1 MESNIKDIIECFNAM
16 AAAENFEL
24 PSFVTDNCNFPSL
37 DLKHIDAATLCQDV
51 ISLKKEFS
59 KVREDAALISAQVAT
74 ISEIKESLEDFKSTM
89 KQSMELCR
97 CNADKHA
104 DITFSKTGNKELPS
118 MQKTYSAVMAN
129 TSKNSDVQNRHKKGF
144 LFKEKSVEDKDV
156 TIFDAESTSWI
167 KVKPKKKE
175 QRSISHN
182 RATTNT
188 CIGKKQTK
196 IIKTATRHMKPAE
209 VFVSR
214 LHTDTSEEDIKKYV
228 PSQFKNTSNVECEKL
243 KTRFDTYKSFRVT
256 LHDVTFHESMNL
268 DNWPE
273 GVLF

>member
-1 MESNIKDIIECFNAM
+1 MAQKAIVINPLLWLSNQRMKLLRQDVLIKLITSHYKAEEINTAKDALFGCFPEEKRPSNLRKKIRQGAQKLESNIKDIIECFSAM

-74 ISEIKESLEDFKSTM
+74 ISEIKESLEDFRSTM
-89 KQSMELCR
+89 KQSLQLR
-97 CNADKHA
+97 RSNADKDA
-104 DITFSKTGNKELPS
+104 DITFSETGIKELPS
-118 MQKTYSAVMAN
+118 MQKTYSTVVAN
-129 TSKNSDVQNRHKKGF
+129 TIKNSDVQNGHKKGF

-167 KVKPKKKE
+167 KVKVKKKK
-175 QRSISHN
+175 QQSISHN

-188 CIGKKQTK
+188 YIGK
-196 IIKTATRHMKPAE
+196 
-209 VFVSR
+209 
-214 LHTDTSEEDIKKYV
+214 
-228 PSQFKNTSNVECEKL
+228 NKL
-243 KTRFDTYKSFRVT
+243 K
-256 LHDVTFHESMNL
+256 
-268 DNWPE
+268 
-273 GVLF
+273 